1 MLQYATNVHLLS
13 IVATKDD
20 QQGLVEDHGVTWRFR
35 GNPIWFSLG
44 FLLFKNSKRKLQSIR
59 KRRCVVFFSR

>member
-20 QQGLVEDHGVTWRFR
+20 QQGLVEDHGVTWRFHVI
-35 GNPIWFSLG
+35 PIAKSL
-44 FLLFKNSKRKLQSIR
+44 LDLIM
-59 KRRCVVFFSR
+59 V